1 MHQYFLYK
9 HNLPYFSVMYIIPRE
24 LFFHI
29 EETHTIIRILT
40 LVRNP
45 RCFWCEQEVIT
56 STAEFFI
63 FYAPNSPEG
72 LQKLLHS
79 SRHLTFT
86 G

>member
-45 RCFWCEQEVIT
+45 RCF
-56 STAEFFI
+56 
-63 FYAPNSPEG
+63 
-72 LQKLLHS
+72 
-79 SRHLTFT
+79 
-86 G
+86 